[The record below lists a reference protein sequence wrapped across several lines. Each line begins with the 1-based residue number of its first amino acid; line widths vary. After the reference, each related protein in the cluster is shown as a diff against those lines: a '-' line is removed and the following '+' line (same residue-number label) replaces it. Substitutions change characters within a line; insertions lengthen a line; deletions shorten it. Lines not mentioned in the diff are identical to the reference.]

1 MDKAK
6 QVGRLVALSLLLISG
21 TAQASWSDIN
31 MPEGV
36 TAISHNVYEL
46 HMIIFAVCVVIG
58 IIVFGAMIISMMI
71 HRKSLGHEPAD
82 FHDNTRIEILWT
94 IIPIIILVV
103 MAIPA
108 TKTLDAMYNSGKP
121 DLRIKVEGYQWKWQY
136 TYMNKDPAKVV
147 KFMSNLKTPQDEI
160 DNKAP
165 KREHYLRDVDNPLVI
180 PVNKRVEFLITS
192 NDVIHSWWVPDFA
205 IKKDAIPG
213 FINTAWTV
221 VDKPGMYRGQCAEL
235 CGKGHGFMPI
245 NVKAVSQ
252 ADYDKWIGEKRKAA
266 EAEYEIVGKTWT
278 RDELMKKGDEVY
290 HSICATCHQP
300 NGQGLP
306 PAFPALAGSP
316 IATGPIK
323 DHINIVLHGKAGTAM
338 QAFGQQLNA
347 AEIASVIT
355 YERNSF
361 GNHTGDMVQPSEI
374 DKLMKAGQ

>member
-6 QVGRLVALSLLLISG
+6 QVGWLVALPLLLLSG
-21 TAQASWSDIN
+21 SAQASWSDIN

-36 TAISHNVYEL
+36 SAISHQVYEL
-46 HMIIFAVCVVIG
+46 HMIIFGVCVVIG
-58 IIVFGAMIISMMI
+58 IVVFGAMIVSMMV

-82 FHDNTRIEILWT
+82 FHDNTRLEIIWT
-94 IIPIIILVV
+94 IVPIFILVAMCV
-103 MAIPA
+103 PA

-121 DLRIKVEGYQWKWQY
+121 ALRIKVEGYQWKWQY
-136 TYMNKDPAKVV
+136 TYMNDDPAKVV

-160 DNKAP
+160 HNLAP

-180 PVNKRVEFLITS
+180 PIHERVEFLVTS

-205 IKKDAIPG
+205 IKRDAIPG

-235 CGKGHGFMPI
+235 CGKGHAFMPI
-245 NVKAVSQ
+245 NVEAVTQ
-252 ADYDKWIGEKRKAA
+252 DQFKKWIAGKRKAA
-266 EAEYEIVGKTWT
+266 EAEYQIVGKTWT
-278 RDELMKKGDEVY
+278 RAELMKKGQQVY
-290 HSICATCHQP
+290 STICITCHQAH
-300 NGQGLP
+300 GQGLP

-316 IATGPIK
+316 IVNGPIK
-323 DHINIVLHGKAGTAM
+323 DHINIVLHGKPGTAM

-374 DKLMKAGQ
+374 NKLMKAGQ